1 MIYVFIDESEDE
13 SVFAVGG
20 IATLDRDKL
29 LDGIYETRR
38 YIKNKKGLS
47 DRQKSRLLNE
57 LKDHILHS
65 SFEEIKTNFIKNIV
79 YEKTREKK
87 NGKGLQVRDYVRSFC
102 AFYRKKYGEYF
113 NQERKEDVYI
123 ACLEKVIEALEP
135 FVTSQEGIE
144 LVYDITYDEFGEGD
158 FENQLRH
165 HIQSQF
171 PNIKVILPGKSN
183 EVKELQAADV
193 CIGCMRRSLNDE
205 DIENFSHLKQISV
218 FAQVELTYD
227 PRNYA
232 K

>member
-1 MIYVFIDESEDE
+1 M
-13 SVFAVGG
+13 
-20 IATLDRDKL
+20 
-29 LDGIYETRR
+29 
-38 YIKNKKGLS
+38 
-47 DRQKSRLLNE
+47 
-57 LKDHILHS
+57 
-65 SFEEIKTNFIKNIV
+65 
-79 YEKTREKK
+79 
-87 NGKGLQVRDYVRSFC
+87 
-102 AFYRKKYGEYF
+102 
-113 NQERKEDVYI
+113 
-123 ACLEKVIEALEP
+123 EP

-144 LVYDITYDEFGEGD
+144 LMYDITYDEFGEGD

-171 PNIKVILPGKSN
+171 PSIKVILPGKSN